1 MLKPGVII
9 AMALGC
15 CACVTVDNPGSIS
28 GQWLGRW
35 AEETRWCND
44 PASESWDLIIT
55 PQALSFRNER
65 GTVRSAYTAHGSLLV
80 VVADDSGRATQ
91 FRSYDL
97 VASPSGDVVAVVF
110 NTKTYTLQ
118 RCPAGS

>member
-15 CACVTVDNPGSIS
+15 CACVTVDNPSSIT

-35 AEETRWCND
+35 AEETRFCSD

-65 GTVRSAYTAHGSLLV
+65 GTVRSAYTADSSLLV
-80 VVADDSGRATQ
+80 VVADDSGLATQ
-91 FRSYDL
+91 YRSYEL
-97 VASPSGDVVAVVF
+97 LASPTGDTVAVVF
-110 NTKTYTLQ
+110 DTRTYILQ

>member
-44 PASESWDLIIT
+44 PASESW
-55 PQALSFRNER
+55 R
-65 GTVRSAYTAHGSLLV
+65 
-80 VVADDSGRATQ
+80 VADLYRAMVAGDRPPAEPARVAALVGHARQLAAEGR
-91 FRSYDL
+91 L
-97 VASPSGDVVAVVF
+97 
-110 NTKTYTLQ
+110 
-118 RCPAGS
+118 

>member
-1 MLKPGVII
+1 VLKPGVII

-15 CACVTVDNPGSIS
+15 LACVSVDNPGSIS

-35 AEETRWCND
+35 AEETRWCSD
-44 PASESWDLIIT
+44 PVSASWDLMIT

-65 GTVRSAYTAHGSLLV
+65 GTVRSAYTADSSLLV
-80 VVADDSGRATQ
+80 VVADDNGLSTQ
-91 FRSYDL
+91 YRSYEL
-97 VASPSGDVVAVVF
+97 LASPSGDAVAVVF
-110 NTKTYTLQ
+110 DTKTYTLQ

>member
-1 MLKPGVII
+1 VLKPGVII

-15 CACVTVDNPGSIS
+15 CACASVDNSSSIS
-28 GQWLGRW
+28 RQWVGRW
-35 AEETRWCND
+35 AEESRFCND

-65 GTVRSAYTAHGSLLV
+65 GTVRSAYTSDGSLLV
-80 VVADDSGRATQ
+80 VVADDSGLATQ
-91 FRSYDL
+91 YRSYAL
-97 VASPSGDVVAVVF
+97 SKSPTGEAVAVVLD
-110 NTKTYTLQ
+110 TKTFTLQ